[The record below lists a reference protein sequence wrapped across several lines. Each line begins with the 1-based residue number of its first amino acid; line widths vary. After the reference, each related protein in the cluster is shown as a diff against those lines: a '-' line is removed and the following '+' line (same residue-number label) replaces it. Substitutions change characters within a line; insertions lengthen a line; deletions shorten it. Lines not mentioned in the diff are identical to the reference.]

1 MIGMITQ
8 LLGQFNYF
16 QKLGMAGI
24 PKAIG
29 EKEDELYS
37 VQKHNSFTFAPF

>member
-1 MIGMITQ
+1 
-8 LLGQFNYF
+8 
-16 QKLGMAGI
+16 MAGI

-37 VQKHNSFTFAPF
+37 VQKHNISTFAPL